1 MKKISN
7 LLIPTLSLVLLAGCV
22 DIGPDGSVYT
32 DKGTFAYEAV
42 TSVGFLGIL
51 NENES
56 APMTLK
62 KNSVSDTTVEAIK
75 EYLPAVDAAFNGESQ
90 IAAVDKESDRQEY
103 SKHTVITYL
112 DVNNQEKTIAM
123 YYNETEKVDF
133 DDDDKD
139 EDEREYR
146 IEGVLLVDGL
156 EYTMLGEKELDKGEL
171 EINFRYMLDEN
182 TYVKVEQEIETGEQE
197 FEYEIYQNGRKIYE
211 YSLELENDEVELKVK
226 DASSA
231 LSSLKLEFERVTR
244 NGKNYLKCEV
254 EENKTKDTIYFEK
267 VVLDDGSST
276 YVVVTL

>member
-7 LLIPTLSLVLLAGCV
+7 LLIPTLSLVLLASCAG
-22 DIGPDGSVYT
+22 IETGGGVYT
-32 DKGTFAYEAV
+32 DKATFAYEAV

-56 APMTLK
+56 APMALK

-90 IAAVDKESDRQEY
+90 IAVVDKESDRQEY

-123 YYNETEKVDF
+123 YYNETEKVNF
-133 DDDDKD
+133 DDDDD

-156 EYTMLGEKELDKGEL
+156 EYTMLGEKELDKDEL

-231 LSSLKLEFERVTR
+231 LSSLKLEFERVAR